1 LHLPLLLQSLQLSI
15 PADPPTCACPLVT
28 FSLVKSELNCFGQ
41 CTNVCWVQNS
51 WSHYWKSKKMKCM
64 ARLNL

>member
-28 FSLVKSELNCFGQ
+28 FSLVKSELNCFALWP
-41 CTNVCWVQNS
+41 V
-51 WSHYWKSKKMKCM
+51 HKC
-64 ARLNL
+64 L